1 MTVQFVLIVILLV
14 LLLVW
19 FRMTLL
25 PDRVGTVVAIR
36 GTVACAEGD
45 SATCARQTVGGSAV
59 TVSVDLGDETVEA
72 ECSGC
77 VLCMGDLRKGYPVG
91 ITRIG
96 SHLIAQPLL
105 FPSLQI
111 RWMS

>member
-1 MTVQFVLIVILLV
+1 MTVQLVLIVILLV

-19 FRMTLL
+19 LRMTLL
-25 PDRVGTVVAIR
+25 PDRVGTVVAI
-36 GTVACAEGD
+36 GGIVACAEGD
-45 SATCARQTVGGSAV
+45 STNCARQTVAGSAV
-59 TVSVDLGDETVEA
+59 KLSVDLGDETVDA

-91 ITRIG
+91 VTRIG
-96 SHLIAQPLL
+96 SRLIAQPLL
-105 FPSLQI
+105 FPSLQK

>member
-1 MTVQFVLIVILLV
+1 MTVQLVLIVILFV
-14 LLLVW
+14 LILLW
-19 FRMTLL
+19 LRMTLL
-25 PDRVGTVVAIR
+25 PDHVGTVTASG

-59 TVSVDLGDETVEA
+59 KVSVDIGDETVEA

-77 VLCMGDLRKGYPVG
+77 VLCMGDLREGYPVG
-91 ITRIG
+91 VTRIG
-96 SHLIAQPLL
+96 SRLIAQPLL
-105 FPSLQI
+105 FPSLQK